1 MSYVAPKIENYFTE
15 KKEKV
20 ADLIRNSGIN
30 YYKFGIFGSYARGEY
45 TASSDIDF
53 CLIVHEKPSRYL
65 SGSLHEDAEL
75 LGADITIVTLDY
87 FNNSDSNFAQRL
99 RRDFR
104 EVY

>member
-1 MSYVAPKIENYFTE
+1 MSYVSPKIEKYFEE

-20 ADLIRNSGIN
+20 IALIRNSGID

-53 CLIVHEKPSRYL
+53 CLIVHEKPPRYL
-65 SGSLHEDAEL
+65 SGSLHEDADL

-87 FNNSDSNFAQRL
+87 FNHSDSNFAQQL

-104 EVY
+104 EVF